1 MRIEANARLER
12 EESVRNDCQAL
23 LLTRLSTSEKRR
35 IVLRLAQSWERSGNL
50 KKAIAVT
57 WTAVPMTKSTEQDVA
72 ELLALIIRNA
82 KKIGA
87 QDDLQDAMDLQ

>member
-1 MRIEANARLER
+1 
-12 EESVRNDCQAL
+12 
-23 LLTRLSTSEKRR
+23 
-35 IVLRLAQSWERSGNL
+35 
-50 KKAIAVT
+50 
-57 WTAVPMTKSTEQDVA
+57 MTKSTEQDVA

>member
-1 MRIEANARLER
+1 MCNQHSETPL
-12 EESVRNDCQAL
+12 
-23 LLTRLSTSEKRR
+23 SEKEEYRDMSARFYHLSKPFR

-50 KKAIAVT
+50 KKAIAVA